1 MRYSDIHTLAS
12 LFVLDYSVTAMKSVV
27 IFRIMAAQYYCH
39 CLLKCHCHLKLV
51 NFSLFTV
58 MDAFI

>member
-39 CLLKCHCHLKLV
+39 CHLKLV